1 MISSPT
7 VKTLLEQNTTIQ
19 TNIGCTIEYN
29 MNSMVD
35 NITVTGTDYVRTDGA
50 KPYQKLFPASS
61 VVKPFRPLGAGVKYG
76 VYGDVSLDTWKD
88 PKKVEYPL
96 NYRTYYTGVDT
107 YYKYWLTQK
116 AVGVNLAVTYNNQ
129 TVLTNKIVVRFE
141 ISHSIPATWTVYKE
155 GDVVLATGTS
165 AAIKPFL
172 TNGVK
177 NLDAGTLILY
187 YNGTSWVT
195 TEPATIAAPIP
206 ITSLKLITPAVT
218 TPTRTL
224 PEVSGSHIGVIE
236 LSPRWVTDLTD
247 HVVGFSIDQE
257 SSTSADDILPI
268 GKVSANSIS
277 MDLVSYESTRKVITY
292 EKGTA
297 FDSSK
302 LYMYKSAE
310 IKPYIKVYYSG
321 APYTDSKGQHERVKQ
336 GTFYIDNW
344 NTSEFGDISLS
355 ALDGAK
361 YLQDISCPGMVSKD
375 STSVGIIRRLLD
387 NVGFTNYNINYKTKV
402 ENGITSIDDESIL
415 SPFYWWTDDGESVWN
430 AIQELC
436 RDSQMVA
443 TFDENNVLQFY
454 TRDYLFSQTT
464 THWNFKYSKDGSILP
479 NIISFQKRDL
489 PAVNQVKV
497 LWSPVTSSQLIGDG
511 QPLWKSGSA
520 YLGAYSLVSDIPA
533 SISGGGAGTEIQI
546 IPITVNQDVKQ
557 IIYNYSGY
565 LVIDS
570 EIIEYDAIEYQYLHT
585 DGSIKKEWI
594 TQLSDLQKIASNLSL
609 SRPANQIIA
618 QTGKI
623 KIKSRGAFG
632 TSAVAHSK
640 TGSVTGWNG
649 FENVFKSSSENSN
662 GTSTSANVSYTPA
675 VIPDLLSVPPT
686 AEEPIS
692 GTKLVQ
698 KSLFQITSSGKPDEK
713 NKYSIAVKNM
723 DINTDGNH
731 YNIGTGLFFKGTK
744 DDTKASGG
752 IGFFT
757 SSNGLDGYYIKL
769 ETTSNLSESGSD
781 RPLSIFKVKNGVI
794 KPLQD
799 SQEKGSN
806 KSLAYLTQ
814 GVSYKVDIRIRI
826 ENSVVVIDVFINNFR
841 ITAADSQDIISP
853 TKNVSLFSNVNSTF
867 FDYVYSIPLSE
878 QQYKDGVIGSQYSGR
893 FGSTTL
899 DFLYGDKLSSTFQNS
914 GIAGGAI
921 DEFGTVAREL
931 LKVNIKYD
939 SRPAFPIITSLGLNQ
954 FVEVLGY
961 RLNSFGAEVYVLN
974 NAGTFI
980 PLDDSRF
987 ASFSVIGNTLV
998 QSGQNEYL
1006 DKTINEFTVP
1016 EQVTFESVWI
1026 QREEDAKSLSKF
1038 IKEQWSKKQSVCE
1051 LEIFSNPLI
1060 SVGDIVT
1067 INYPSNGLDGT
1078 QKFMVS
1084 SINNSFDG
1092 GLSTKITTRS
1102 IYSL

>member
-7 VKTLLEQNTTIQ
+7 VKTLLEENTTIQ
-19 TNIGCTIEYN
+19 TNVGCTIEYN

-35 NITVTGTDYVRTDGA
+35 NIAVTGTEYVRADGA

-61 VVKPFRPLGAGVKYG
+61 VVKAFRPLGAGVKYG
-76 VYGDVSLDTWKD
+76 IFGDVSLNTWKD

-96 NYRTYYTGVDT
+96 NYRTYYPGIDT
-107 YYKYWLTQK
+107 YYKYWVSQK
-116 AVGVNLAVTYNNQ
+116 GIGANIAITYPQ
-129 TVLTNKIVVRFE
+129 AVLTNKIVVRFE

-155 GDVVLATGTS
+155 GDAVLATGTS
-165 AAIKPFL
+165 AAIKPF
-172 TNGVK
+172 TTSGTK
-177 NLDAGTLILY
+177 NYDAGTLTLY
-187 YNGTSWVT
+187 YNGTAWVT
-195 TEPATIAAPIP
+195 TEPTTISAPVS
-206 ITSLKLITPAVT
+206 ITGLKLVTPGVT
-218 TPTRTL
+218 
-224 PEVSGSHIGVIE
+224 SAHIGVIE
-236 LSPRWVTDLTD
+236 LSPRWVADITD
-247 HVVGFSIDQE
+247 HVVAFSIDQE
-257 SSTSADDILPI
+257 SSTSADDILPV

-277 MDLVSYESTRKVITY
+277 MDLVSYESTRKMITY

-302 LYMYKSAE
+302 LYLYKSAE
-310 IKPYIKVYYSG
+310 LKPYIKVYYSG
-321 APYTDSKGQHERVKQ
+321 APYTDSKGTHERVKQ

-344 NTSEFGDISLS
+344 STSEFGDISLD

-361 YLQDISCPGMVSKD
+361 FLQDISCPGMVSKD
-375 STSVGIIRRLLD
+375 STTVGIIRRLLD
-387 NVGFTNYNINYKTKV
+387 NIGFTNYNINYKTGTGGV
-402 ENGITSIDDESIL
+402 IADTSIL

-443 TFDENNVLQFY
+443 TFDENNILQFY

-464 THWNFKYSKDGSILP
+464 PHWNFKYSKDGSILP

-520 YLGAYSLVSDIPA
+520 YLGAYSLATDIA
-533 SISGGGAGTEIQI
+533 SSTSGGGAGTEISLV
-546 IPITVNQDVKQ
+546 PITVNQDLKQ
-557 IIYNYSGY
+557 IIYNYAGY

-570 EIIEYDAIEYQYLHT
+570 EIIEYDAIEYQYVNKLLT
-585 DGSIKKEWI
+585 RTNTWI
-594 TQLSDLQKIASNLSL
+594 TQLSDLQKIANDITTTL
-609 SRPANQIIA
+609 PANQAIG

-623 KIKSRGAFG
+623 RVKTRGAFG

-649 FENVFKSSSENSN
+649 FDNTFKSSSENSN
-662 GTSTSANVSYTPA
+662 GTSTSSDISYVTATMPDINTTP
-675 VIPDLLSVPPT
+675 PE
-686 AEEPIS
+686 AEETSVSPI
-692 GTKLVQ
+692 KLVQ
-698 KSLFQITSSGKPDEK
+698 KSLFQITSSGSSDKQ
-713 NKYSIAVKNM
+713 NKYSVSVKDM
-723 DINTDGNH
+723 AIDSSGNY
-731 YNIGTGLFFKGTK
+731 YNFGTGLFFKGAK
-744 DDTKASGG
+744 NDTKGSGG

-757 SSNGLDGYYIKL
+757 SANGLDGYYVKL
-769 ETTSNLSESGSD
+769 ETTSNLPESGSD
-781 RPLSIFKVKNGVI
+781 RPLSIFKVKNGVMT
-794 KPLQD
+794 PLQD

-806 KSLAYLTQ
+806 KSLAYLAQ
-814 GVSYKVDIRIRI
+814 GVSYKVDIRVKV
-826 ENSVVVIDVFINNFR
+826 ESSVVVIDVFINNFKV
-841 ITAADSQDIISP
+841 TAADSTNIISP
-853 TKNVSLFSNVNSTF
+853 TSKIALFSNANSTF
-867 FDYVYSIPLSE
+867 FDYVYSIPLNAD
-878 QQYKDGVIGSQYSGR
+878 QYKDGVIANQYSGR

-899 DFLYGDKLSSTFQNS
+899 DFLYGDKLSSGFENS
-914 GIAGGAI
+914 GISGGAI

-954 FVEVLGY
+954 FVELLGY

-987 ASFSVIGNTLV
+987 ASFSIIGNTLV

-1026 QREEDAKSLSKF
+1026 QKESDAKSLSDW
-1038 IKEQWSKKQSVCE
+1038 IKAQWSKKQSVCE
-1051 LEIFSNPLI
+1051 LEVFSNPLI

-1102 IYSL
+1102 IYSS

>member
-1 MISSPT
+1 
-7 VKTLLEQNTTIQ
+7 
-19 TNIGCTIEYN
+19 

-35 NITVTGTDYVRTDGA
+35 NITVTGTDYVRADGS
-50 KPYQKLFPASS
+50 KPYQKLFPSSS
-61 VVKPFRPLGAGVKYG
+61 VVKAFRPLGAGVKYG
-76 VYGDVSLDTWKD
+76 IYGDVSLNTWKD

-96 NYRTYYTGVDT
+96 NYRTYYAGVDT
-107 YYKYWLTQK
+107 YYKYWVSQK
-116 AVGVNLAVTYNNQ
+116 GVGANIAITYNGQ
-129 TVLTNKIVVRFE
+129 TILTNKIIVRFE

-155 GDVVLATGTS
+155 GDVALATGTS

-172 TNGVK
+172 TSGVK
-177 NLDAGTLILY
+177 NLDAGTLTLY

-195 TEPATIAAPIP
+195 TEPATISAPVS
-206 ITSLKLITPAVT
+206 ITALKLVTPGVT
-218 TPTRTL
+218 NAH
-224 PEVSGSHIGVIE
+224 VGVIE
-236 LSPRWVTDLTD
+236 LSPRWITDLTD
-247 HVVGFSIDQE
+247 HIVGFSIDQE
-257 SSTSADDILPI
+257 SSTSPDDILPV

-277 MDLVSYESTRKVITY
+277 MDLVSYESTRKIITY

-336 GTFYIDNW
+336 GTFYIDTW
-344 NTSEFGDISLS
+344 DTSEFGDISLS

-375 STSVGIIRRLLD
+375 STVVGIIRRLLD
-387 NVGFTNYNINYKTKV
+387 NVGFTNYNINYKKDS
-402 ENGITSIDDESIL
+402 GGSITDNSII

-443 TFDENNVLQFY
+443 TFDENNILQFY
-454 TRDYLFSQTT
+454 TRDYLFSQAT
-464 THWNFKYSKDGSILP
+464 THWNFKYAKDGSILP
-479 NIISFQKRDL
+479 NIISLQKRDL

-520 YLGAYSLVSDIPA
+520 YLGAYSLVSDIP
-533 SISGGGAGTEIQI
+533 SSTSGGGAGTEMQL

-557 IIYNYSGY
+557 IIYNYTGY

-570 EIIEYDAIEYQYLHT
+570 EIIEYDAIQYQYVNQQLSRT
-585 DGSIKKEWI
+585 NVWV
-594 TQLSDLQKIASNLSL
+594 TQLSDLQKIANDITTTL
-609 SRPANQIIA
+609 PANQA
-618 QTGKI
+618 LGQTGKI
-623 KIKSRGAFG
+623 RIKSRGAFG
-632 TSAVAHSK
+632 TTAAAHSK
-640 TGSVTGWNG
+640 TGSTTGWTG
-649 FENVFKSSSENSN
+649 FENTFRASSENLQ
-662 GTSTSANVSYTPA
+662 GTSTASSVSYTPA
-675 VIPDLLSVPPT
+675 VIPDILSVPPT
-686 AEEPIS
+686 GEEEKS
-692 GTKLVQ
+692 GTKLIQ
-698 KSLFQITSSGKPDEK
+698 KSLFQITSSGSSDKK
-713 NKYSIAVKNM
+713 NKYSVAVKDM
-723 DINTDGNH
+723 DIATTSKY
-731 YNIGTGLFFKGTK
+731 YNIGTGLFFKGAK
-744 DDTKASGG
+744 DDTKGAGG
-752 IGFFT
+752 IAFFT
-757 SSNGLDGYYIKL
+757 SSSGLDGYYIKL
-769 ETTSNLSESGSD
+769 ETTSNLPESGSD

-794 KPLQD
+794 TPLQD
-799 SQEKGSN
+799 SQEKGST

-814 GVSYKVDIRIRI
+814 GVSYKVDIRVKI
-826 ENSVVVIDVFINNFR
+826 ENSIVVIDAFINNFR
-841 ITAADSQDIISP
+841 VTAADSNDIISP
-853 TKNVSLFSNVNSTF
+853 TKNLALFSNANSTF
-867 FDYVYSIPLSE
+867 FDYAYSIPLSE

-899 DFLYGDKLSSTFQNS
+899 DFLYGDKLSSGFQNS
-914 GIAGGAI
+914 AIAGGAI

-954 FVEVLGY
+954 FVELLGY

-974 NAGTFI
+974 NAGTFV

-998 QSGQNEYL
+998 QSGQNEYI

-1026 QREEDAKSLSKF
+1026 QKESDAKSLSDW
-1038 IKEQWSKKQSVCE
+1038 IKTQWSKKQSVCE

>member
-7 VKTLLEQNTTIQ
+7 VKTLLEQNTSIQ

-35 NITVTGTDYVRTDGA
+35 NIAVTGTDYVRADGA

-76 VYGDVSLDTWKD
+76 IYGDVSLNTWKD

-96 NYRTYYTGVDT
+96 NFRTYYPGTDT
-107 YYKYWLTQK
+107 YYKYWVSQK
-116 AVGVNLAVTYNNQ
+116 GVGANIVITYPQ
-129 TVLTNKIVVRFE
+129 AILTNKIVIRFE

-155 GDVVLATGTS
+155 GDAVLATGTS
-165 AAIKPFL
+165 SAIKPFL
-172 TNGVK
+172 TSGVK

-195 TEPATIAAPIP
+195 TEPATIAAPVS
-206 ITSLKLITPAVT
+206 ITVLKLVTPGVT
-218 TPTRTL
+218 NAHT
-224 PEVSGSHIGVIE
+224 GVIE
-236 LSPRWVTDLTD
+236 VSPRWITDLTD
-247 HVVGFSIDQE
+247 HIVGFSIDQE
-257 SSTSADDILPI
+257 SSTSADDILPV

-277 MDLVSYESTRKVITY
+277 MDLVSYESTRKIITY

-302 LYMYKSAE
+302 LYMYKSVE

-344 NTSEFGDISLS
+344 NTSEFGDISLD

-375 STSVGIIRRLLD
+375 TTAVGIIRRLLD
-387 NVGFTNYNINYKTKV
+387 NVGFTNYNIKYKTDSAGK
-402 ENGITSIDDESIL
+402 ITDTSIL

-454 TRDYLFSQTT
+454 TRDYLFSQSTP
-464 THWNFKYSKDGSILP
+464 HWNFKYAKDGSILP

-520 YLGAYSLVSDIPA
+520 YLGAYSLATDIA
-533 SISGGGAGTEIQI
+533 SSTSGGGAGTEISLV
-546 IPITVNQDVKQ
+546 PITVNQDIKQ
-557 IIYNYSGY
+557 IIYNYAGY

-570 EIIEYDAIEYQYLHT
+570 EIIEYDAIEYQYVNQQLT
-585 DGSIKKEWI
+585 RTNIWV
-594 TQLSDLQKIASNLSL
+594 TQLSDLQKIANDITTTL
-609 SRPANQIIA
+609 PANQAIG

-623 KIKSRGAFG
+623 RVKARGAFG
-632 TSAVAHSK
+632 TSAVAHAK
-640 TGSVTGWNG
+640 TGSVTGWTGYDNT
-649 FENVFKSSSENSN
+649 FRSSSENAN
-662 GTSTSANVSYTPA
+662 GTSTASNISYVTATMPDINTTP
-675 VIPDLLSVPPT
+675 PE
-686 AEEPIS
+686 AEEGSASPI
-692 GTKLVQ
+692 KLVQ
-698 KSLFQITSSGKPDEK
+698 KSLFQITSSGSADKQ
-713 NKYSIAVKNM
+713 NKYSVSVKNM
-723 DINTDGNH
+723 PISSTGNY
-731 YNIGTGLFFKGTK
+731 YNFGTGLFFKGTK
-744 DDTKASGG
+744 NDTKGSGG

-757 SSNGLDGYYIKL
+757 SSNGLDGYYVKL
-769 ETTSNLSESGSD
+769 ETTSNLPESGSD

-794 KPLQD
+794 TPLQD

-806 KSLAYLTQ
+806 KSLAYLAQ
-814 GVSYKVDIRIRI
+814 GVSYKVDIRVKV
-826 ENSVVVIDVFINNFR
+826 ESSVVVIDVFINNFKV
-841 ITAADSQDIISP
+841 TAADATDIISP
-853 TKNVSLFSNVNSTF
+853 TSNIALFSNANSTF
-867 FDYVYSIPLSE
+867 FDYVYSIPLNE
-878 QQYKDGVIGSQYSGR
+878 DQYKNGVIGNQYAGR

-899 DFLYGDKLSSTFQNS
+899 DFLYGDKLSSGFENS
-914 GIAGGAI
+914 GIAGGSI

-954 FVEVLGY
+954 FVELLGY

-987 ASFSVIGNTLV
+987 ASFSIIGNTLV

-1026 QREEDAKSLSKF
+1026 QKESDAKSLSDW
-1038 IKEQWSKKQSVCE
+1038 IKAQWSKKQSVCE
-1051 LEIFSNPLI
+1051 LEVFSNPLI

-1102 IYSL
+1102 IYSS